1 MAKPARAVVTCMDYR
16 VKEEVILEHLGWK
29 DEGAFVLRN
38 AGGSVTQDVIRSL
51 MLLQKFVLKQPS
63 GEGTYDI
70 QIAVI
75 AHTDCG
81 MKTPDGGEDVLRRE
95 IERDFWICETPPFA
109 LETFLNP
116 QLAVRR
122 AFQRLHT
129 SRFVTSRTERGLRL
143 SGYVYDVLPRVPTLS
158 EVRMHVVKRG
168 EGWDQVARLYN
179 ISVEELKDANPQAKD
194 EPRMSVG
201 QVLYIPF

>member
-1 MAKPARAVVTCMDYR
+1 MDYR
-16 VKEEVILEHLGWK
+16 VKEEVILERLGWK
-29 DEGAFVLRN
+29 EGGAYVLRN

-81 MKTPDGGEDVLRRE
+81 MKTPDGGEDELRRK
-95 IERDFWICETPPFA
+95 IESDFWICETPPFA

-122 AFQRLHT
+122 SFQRLHT
-129 SRFVTSRTERGLRL
+129 SRFVSSRTEQGLRISGWVFDVGDL
-143 SGYVYDVLPRVPTLS
+143 SLK
-158 EVRMHVVKRG
+158 EARMHVVKRY
-168 EGWDQVARLYN
+168 EDWNRVAAIYN
-179 ISVEELKDANPQAKD
+179 IPVEKLKDANPQASG
-194 EPRMSVG
+194 EPRTGVG
-201 QVLYIPF
+201 QVLYIPS